1 MGLTNVSPLSIPT
14 NSQCAARHGSFPAVF
29 VFGWGVMLGNFQKCL
44 AVTLTHEGNWSDNP
58 KDPGGATMKGVT
70 LKLYRKYKPGA
81 SKTQLRN
88 ISNGLLSEI
97 YQKEFWSSCKCDGLG
112 AGVDLATFDAAV
124 NSGPKRARD
133 WLFAAI
139 GGTDAETVKRLCA
152 KRLGFMRSL
161 AIWKTFGKGWS
172 RRVAD
177 IEAKGVAWALARST
191 SSAEVRKELA
201 KESTAATATAKKQ
214 TAGAGTAGTATTAGG
229 GDVLINPQHADQIAG
244 WVLGGLLAA
253 GALVAAILIIR
264 AIIHKQRAAAYA
276 AEAEAVRS

>member
-1 MGLTNVSPLSIPT
+1 
-14 NSQCAARHGSFPAVF
+14 
-29 VFGWGVMLGNFQKCL
+29 MLGNFQKCL
-44 AVTLTHEGNWSDNP
+44 AVTLVYEGGKANNP
-58 KDPGGATMKGVT
+58 KDPGGKTNKGVT
-70 LKLYRKYKPGA
+70 QATYDAWRKSHGLAKRDVF
-81 SKTQLRN
+81 Q
-88 ISNGLLSEI
+88 ISDGDVSAIYSEN
-97 YQKEFWSSCKCDGLG
+97 YWRAVKGDGLA

-124 NSGPKRARD
+124 NSGPSRALK
-133 WLFAAI
+133 WLMASV
-139 GGTDAETVKRLCA
+139 GGTDAETVKKLCA

-177 IEAKGVAWALARST
+177 IEAKGVAWALERSA
-191 SSAEVRKELA
+191 SPAEARKELG

-229 GDVLINPQHADQIAG
+229 GDVLLNPQHADQIAG